1 MKILV
6 INGVNLDM
14 LGIREPQIYGGNSLD
29 EINKNLSKEAEKLGV
44 SIEFVQSNIEGE
56 IVEFIHSG
64 RLYDGI
70 ILNAGAYT
78 HYSIAIRDAISS
90 IETPCV
96 EVHLSNVHK
105 REEFRHNSV
114 ISAVCIG
121 VIAGFGEKSYSLALH
136 ALADKK

>member
-14 LGIREPQIYGGNSLD
+14 LGTREPEIYGGRTLDDINSYLSV
-29 EINKNLSKEAEKLGV
+29 IAKNMGAD
-44 SIEFVQSNIEGE
+44 IDFVQSNIEGE

-90 IETPCV
+90 IKTPCV

-105 REEFRHNSV
+105 REEFRHTSV
-114 ISAVCIG
+114 ISAVCTG
-121 VIAGFGEKSYSLALH
+121 VIAGFGEDSYKLALY
-136 ALADKK
+136 ALLKK

>member
-114 ISAVCIG
+114 ISAVCMG